1 VRWLSSRWLPL
12 SLLAVLTVLLFS
24 QALSGPW
31 VMLERELDFL
41 HFRHFE
47 HCREFVEEGTVPL
60 WTPRT
65 FFGSPLLANIQL
77 GLCYPPNWLA
87 LTVLPTRGGLAFL
100 VTLHVFL
107 AAAFT
112 YGFARSLGG
121 RKAGCF
127 VAAATFAFSGFV
139 VSKTVELMTISTLPW
154 LPAILWAMES
164 WFRRRRPVYVLLAGG
179 AFGLQCL
186 AGHTQ
191 YAYYSAL
198 TATAYGLFHVL
209 RCRGR
214 RRDAAQESLVVLVA
228 VAVIGVGLFAVQL
241 LPTYELT
248 RVASR
253 AGLGFEQA
261 AFGTGN
267 VLTFPL
273 LLQTLLPHFARIS
286 YGSGVTLFLGLLWPM
301 LAMLGLRF
309 GERRPAT
316 FLGVLALASL
326 LLAAGGELPFFKL
339 LYDSPLPGFSLF
351 HDPIRIIY
359 VSTLALSLLCGFGV
373 DALFYDESKGLGRVK
388 RAFLCSCMPV
398 LVLCILLG
406 LSLPEQNPGRHY
418 RVIDVLGGLVGVAV
432 AFCAVVVPLRS
443 SRHRPALMRLLIGAQ
458 VLPLLLVNMAFLPRV
473 RERAY
478 ADTVAQERELLE
490 RLDLRTGEPSRLV
503 ELNLDPLQHARW
515 VRYGVDSSSGFS
527 SLVTRRVLEFTC
539 LREETDYATQQC
551 SYTNFLGSIPCLV
564 ASNCRYLIVPREGN
578 MAVMASIL
586 DRELRRAASADR
598 PLLRPVPLPPGS
610 PWEAF
615 EIDIRSWRVRAFGE
629 ARFANDPD
637 EAFELLLE
645 TPFGPPRL
653 VLLGPRPPD
662 EEDEERLS
670 TSAAAD
676 PRIAPMARVASMRPQ
691 EITVETGRGPGWV
704 FLSEQAFPGW
714 RAFANGKRVPV
725 YRAQYL
731 FQAARFGADCQKV
744 TFVYEPR
751 SFRLGLALTLFVTGA
766 VVLALSAIA
775 AATLGRQPSADAQE
789 DTEDNGES

>member
-1 VRWLSSRWLPL
+1 VRWQNSRWLPI
-12 SLLAVLTVLLFS
+12 SLLVVLTVLLFS

-31 VMLERELDFL
+31 IMLERELDFL

-47 HCREFVEEGTVPL
+47 HCREFIEEGTVPL

-65 FFGSPLLANIQL
+65 FFGTPLLANIQL

-100 VTLHVFL
+100 VTLHIFL

-112 YGFARSLGG
+112 YGLARSLGA
-121 RKAGCF
+121 RKAGAF

-139 VSKTVELMTISTLPW
+139 VSKTVELMTISALPW
-154 LPAILWAMES
+154 LPAVLWAMEA
-164 WFRRRRPVYVLLAGG
+164 WFRGRRPVHVLLAGG

-198 TATAYGLFHVL
+198 TAAAYGLFHVL
-209 RCRGR
+209 RSRGR
-214 RRDAAQESLVVLVA
+214 CRDAAQESLVVLVA
-228 VAVIGVGLFAVQL
+228 VALIGAGLFAVQL

-253 AGLGFEQA
+253 AGLDFEEA

-273 LLQTLLPHFARIS
+273 LLQTLLPHFARVS

-301 LAMLGLRF
+301 LAILGLLF
-309 GERRPAT
+309 GERRPAA
-316 FLGVLALASL
+316 FLGVVALVSL

-339 LYDSPLPGFSLF
+339 LYYSPLPGFSLF

-359 VSTLALSLLCGFGV
+359 VSTLTLALLCGFGI
-373 DALFYDESKGLGRVK
+373 DAIFYDESKGLSRVK
-388 RAFLCSCMPV
+388 RLFLCSCMPI
-398 LVLCILLG
+398 LLLCIVLG
-406 LSLPEQNPGRHY
+406 LNLPEEDPGRHY
-418 RVIDVLGGLVGVAV
+418 RVIDVLGGLVGVV
-432 AFCAVVVPLRS
+432 VGFCAVVVPLRS
-443 SRHRPALMRLLIGAQ
+443 PRHRPALIRLLIGMQ
-458 VLPLLLVNMAFLPRV
+458 VLPLLLANMAFLPRA
-473 RERAY
+473 RGRAY
-478 ADTVAQERELLE
+478 VDTVAQERELVD
-490 RLDLRTGEPSRLV
+490 RLNIRAQVPSRLV

-515 VRYGVDSSSGFS
+515 VRYGVDSASGFS
-527 SLVTRRVLEFTC
+527 SLVTEQVLEFSS
-539 LREETDYATQQC
+539 LKEETDFATQQC
-551 SYTNFLGSIPCLV
+551 SYTNFLASIPCLV
-564 ASNCRYLIVPREGN
+564 ASNSRYLIVPKEGN

-586 DRELRRAASADR
+586 GRELQRAASVER

-629 ARFANDPD
+629 ALFAESLNK
-637 EAFELLLE
+637 AFELLLA

-653 VLLGPRPPD
+653 VLLGPRPPEG
-662 EEDEERLS
+662 EEKRPIVS
-670 TSAAAD
+670 PAAGF
-676 PRIAPMARVASMRPQ
+676 PVGPVARVASMRPQ
-691 EITVETGRGPGWV
+691 EIAIDTGRGPGWV
-704 FLSEQAFPGW
+704 FLSEQHFPGW
-714 RAFANGKRVPV
+714 RAFADGRRAPV
-725 YRAQYL
+725 HRAQRL
-731 FQAARFGADCQKV
+731 FKAVRFGADDQKV

-751 SFRLGLALTLFVTGA
+751 SFRTGLALALFACGA
-766 VVLALSAIA
+766 LACAFSAIA
-775 AATLGRQPSADAQE
+775 TNARRRDLTPAN
-789 DTEDNGES
+789 DNGKP